1 MAFAA
6 FTASGPV
13 TVKAVH
19 ATDTVAISFGTVEI
33 NLSTVEW
40 AELAMK
46 GSSAAI
52 ELRANHIRTGM
63 RIGPLKSAS
72 ADLAE
77 VSA

>member
-33 NLSTVEW
+33 NLSPAEW

-46 GSSAAI
+46 GSSAAL

-63 RIGPLKSAS
+63 RIGPLKRAS
-72 ADLAE
+72 TDLVE

>member
-6 FTASGPV
+6 FTASDPV

-33 NLSTVEW
+33 NLSPVEW

-46 GSSAAI
+46 GSSAAL

-63 RIGPLKSAS
+63 RIGPLQLGN
-72 ADLAE
+72 ADLVEGQA
-77 VSA
+77 

>member
-33 NLSTVEW
+33 NLSPVEW

-46 GSSAAI
+46 GSSAAL

-63 RIGPLKSAS
+63 RIGPLKRAS
-72 ADLAE
+72 ADLVE